1 MLIFRA
7 SGAPGVDRPVGVFY
21 DSEIKKKRLEN
32 TSLYLLQYN
41 EIKWA
46 DIFRYQSCK
55 GWGSTGFY
63 FGAFF
68 VYVIYM

>member
-1 MLIFRA
+1 MFLA
-7 SGAPGVDRPVGVFY
+7 SGALGMDRPVGVFY
-21 DSEIKKKRLEN
+21 NSEIIKKTLGN

-55 GWGSTGFY
+55 GWSSTGFY

-68 VYVIYM
+68 VYVMYM